1 LPPRVIIHLDLD
13 SFYAQCEEN
22 ANPSLR
28 GKPLVVCVYSGR
40 TEDSGAVSTAN
51 YEARKYDVKA
61 GIPIARAK
69 KLLESVDAA
78 FVAMNHPYYEQVS
91 ERIMD
96 TLRTQADAFEQTS
109 IDEAFLDVS
118 SRTALNFDAAREE
131 ALEIKKQLL
140 TQENVTASIG
150 IGPNKVIAKIASD
163 QSKPAGLTIVKPEE
177 VTNFLSPLPVSRI
190 PGVGKKAEEKLT
202 QLNVSTI
209 TQLSRLSPATLVETF
224 GKSLGAYLY
233 RASRGEDDDP
243 VKERE
248 QPTQFSRIATLK
260 QNTRKAEETFPL
272 LTELAKSVS
281 ARLKEEGMSCKSVA
295 IIAILTDLSIHSRSR
310 MLDSPSSDGK
320 LIEAAAIQ
328 LTQEFLQSNPEA
340 VLRRLGVKAS
350 GLTKETGQT
359 DMSKFLTA
367 Q

>member
-1 LPPRVIIHLDLD
+1 MHLDLD

-22 ANPSLR
+22 ANPSFK
-28 GKPLVVCVYSGR
+28 GKPVVVCVYSGR

-51 YEARKYDVKA
+51 YEARKYGVKA

-69 KLLESVDAA
+69 KLLESIDAV
-78 FVAMNHPYYEQVS
+78 FVPMNHPYYEQVS
-91 ERIMD
+91 ERIMEI
-96 TLRTQADAFEQTS
+96 LRTQADAFEQTS

-118 SRTALNFDAAREE
+118 GRTALNFELARDA

-140 TQENVTASIG
+140 KQEKVTASIG

-163 QSKPAGLTIVKPEE
+163 QSKPDGLTIVRPEE
-177 VTNFLSPLPVSRI
+177 VANFLSQLAVSRI

-209 TQLSRLSPATLVETF
+209 TQLSSLSPTILVETF
-224 GKSLGAYLY
+224 GKSLGGYLY

-260 QNTRKAEETFPL
+260 QNTRRAEDTFQL
-272 LTELAKSVS
+272 LTDLANSVS
-281 ARLKEEGMSCKSVA
+281 DKLKEQGMSCKSVA

-310 MLDSPSSDGK
+310 MLESPSSDWK
-320 LIEAAAIQ
+320 TIEAAAKQ

-340 VLRRLGVKAS
+340 ALRRLGVKAS
-350 GLTKETGQT
+350 ALSKETGQT

>member
-1 LPPRVIIHLDLD
+1 MPPRVIMHLDLD

-22 ANPSLR
+22 ANPILK
-28 GKPLVVCVYSGR
+28 GKPVVVCVYSGR
-40 TEDSGAVSTAN
+40 TEDSGVVSTAN
-51 YEARKYDVKA
+51 YEARKYGVKA
-61 GIPIARAK
+61 GIPISRAK
-69 KLLESVDAA
+69 KLLESVHVA
-78 FVAMNHPYYEQVS
+78 FVPMNHFHYEQVS
-91 ERIMD
+91 ERIMEA
-96 TLRTQADAFEQTS
+96 LRTQADAFEQTS

-118 SRTALNFDAAREE
+118 GRTALSYDSAREA

-140 TQENVTASIG
+140 QQENVTASIG
-150 IGPNKVIAKIASD
+150 IGPNKLIAKIASD
-163 QSKPAGLTIVKPEE
+163 QSKPDGLTVVKPEE
-177 VTNFLSPLPVSRI
+177 VMNFLSPLPISRI
-190 PGVGKKAEEKLT
+190 PGVGKKGEEKLT

-209 TQLSRLSPATLVETF
+209 TQLSTLNPTALVETF

-248 QPTQFSRIATLK
+248 RPTQFSRIATLK
-260 QNTRKAEETFPL
+260 QNTRRPEDTFQL

-281 ARLKEEGMSCKSVA
+281 DKLKEQGMTCKSIAV
-295 IIAILTDLSIHSRSR
+295 IAILTDLSIHSRSR
-310 MLDSPSSDGK
+310 TLESPSSEGK
-320 LIEAAAIQ
+320 LIEAAAKQ

-340 VLRRLGVKAS
+340 VLRRLGVKAF
-350 GLTKETGQT
+350 GLTREAGQT

>member
-1 LPPRVIIHLDLD
+1 MPTRVIMHLDLD

-22 ANPSLR
+22 ANPSLK
-28 GKPLVVCVYSGR
+28 GKPVVVCVYSGR

-51 YEARKYDVKA
+51 YEARKYGVKA

-78 FVAMNHPYYEQVS
+78 FVPTNHPYYEQVS
-91 ERIMD
+91 ERIME
-96 TLRTQADAFEQTS
+96 TLRSQADTFEQTS

-118 SRTALNFDAAREE
+118 SRNAANFDPARET

-163 QSKPAGLTIVKPEE
+163 QCKPNGLTIVRPED
-177 VTNFLSPLPVSRI
+177 VTNFLFPLPVNRI

-202 QLNVSTI
+202 QLNASTI
-209 TQLSRLSPATLVETF
+209 AQLSTLSPATLVEVF
-224 GKSLGAYLY
+224 GKSVGAYLY
-233 RASRGEDDDP
+233 HVSRGEDDEP
-243 VKERE
+243 VKGRE

-260 QNTRKAEETFPL
+260 QNTRRAEETFPL
-272 LTELAKSVS
+272 LTDLAKSVS
-281 ARLKEEGMSCKSVA
+281 DKLKEQGMSCKSVA
-295 IIAILTDLSIHSRSR
+295 IIAILTDLSIHSRST
-310 MLDSPSSDGK
+310 MLESPSSDGK
-320 LIEAAAIQ
+320 LIESTARVLA
-328 LTQEFLQSNPEA
+328 QEFLQSNPEA

-350 GLTKETGQT
+350 GLTRESGQT
-359 DMSKFLTA
+359 DISKFLTA

>member
-1 LPPRVIIHLDLD
+1 MHLDLD

-22 ANPSLR
+22 AHPSLK
-28 GKPLVVCVYSGR
+28 GKPVVICVYSGR

-51 YEARKYDVKA
+51 YEARKYGVKA

-78 FVAMNHPYYEQVS
+78 FVPMNHPYYEQVS
-91 ERIMD
+91 ERIME
-96 TLRTQADAFEQTS
+96 TLRGQADAFEQTS

-118 SRTALNFDAAREE
+118 SRSAANFDTARDT

-140 TQENVTASIG
+140 TKENVTASIG

-163 QSKPAGLTIVKPEE
+163 QCKPNGLTVVRPED
-177 VTNFLSPLPVSRI
+177 VTNFLFPLPVNRI

-202 QLNVSTI
+202 QLNASTI
-209 TQLSRLSPATLVETF
+209 AQLSTLSPATLVEVF

-233 RASRGEDDDP
+233 RVSRGEDDDP

-248 QPTQFSRIATLK
+248 QPTQISRMATLK
-260 QNTRKAEETFPL
+260 QNTHRAEETFPL
-272 LTELAKSVS
+272 LTDLAKSVS
-281 ARLKEEGMSCKSVA
+281 DKLKEQGMSCKSVA
-295 IIAILTDLSIHSRSR
+295 IIAILTDLSIHSRST
-310 MLDSPSSDGK
+310 MLESPSSDGK
-320 LIEAAAIQ
+320 LIENAARVLA
-328 LTQEFLQSNPEA
+328 QEFLQSNPEG

-350 GLTKETGQT
+350 GLTRESDQT
-359 DMSKFLTA
+359 DISKFLTA

>member
-1 LPPRVIIHLDLD
+1 LPSRVIIHLDLD

-28 GKPLVVCVYSGR
+28 GKPVVVCVYSGR

-51 YEARKYDVKA
+51 YEARKYGVKA

-69 KLLESVDAA
+69 KLLQSVDAA
-78 FVAMNHPYYEQVS
+78 FPPMNHPFYEQVS

-96 TLRTQADAFEQTS
+96 TLRSEADAFEQTS

-118 SRTALNFDAAREE
+118 GRTGVNYDSAKDVAI
-131 ALEIKKQLL
+131 EIKKQLL
-140 TQENVTASIG
+140 KQENVTSSIG
-150 IGPNKVIAKIASD
+150 IGPNKVIAKMASD
-163 QSKPAGLTIVKPEE
+163 QSKPNGLTIVRPEE
-177 VTNFLSPLPVSRI
+177 VTDFLSPLPVGRI
-190 PGVGKKAEEKLT
+190 PGVGTKAEAMLK

-209 TQLSRLSPATLVETF
+209 AQLSTLTPATLVETF
-224 GKSLGAYLY
+224 GKSVGGYLY

-243 VKERE
+243 VKERG

-260 QNTRKAEETFPL
+260 QNTSLAADAFPL
-272 LTELAKSVS
+272 LSDLSKAVS
-281 ARLKEEGMSCKSVA
+281 DRLKEQAMSCKSMA

-310 MLDSPSSDGK
+310 SIEPSTSDGR
-320 LIEAAAIQ
+320 LIEATVKQ
-328 LTQEFLQSNPEA
+328 LAQEFLQSNPEA
-340 VLRRLGVKAS
+340 VLRRIGVKVS

-359 DMSKFLTA
+359 DMSKFLG